1 VEHHRPGESFP
12 QDRILTMVDMQLKQ
26 QAMKGQEF
34 YTVQELGSTLAGIP
48 PYRSKAQREIP
59 RNGV

>member
-1 VEHHRPGESFP
+1 
-12 QDRILTMVDMQLKQ
+12 MVDMQLKQ

-48 PYRSKAQREIP
+48 TLPF
-59 RNGV
+59 